1 MLSIEE
7 TFATM
12 SDSTSWPN
20 DICFIDGQETR
31 LINVPDMYKELGV
44 ASDENV
50 NRIRFACP
58 RIVGDNVDLTRYNI
72 YVNYRNAAG
81 ELNSYLVED
90 VDFLQETNE
99 NIITFSWLLSR
110 HVTAAPGIVQ
120 YIVCAKKSDG
130 TNTTNE
136 WNTKVAT
143 GTVTAN
149 DIEPVNE
156 IEEQNADIIEQILTR
171 IDVLENGSGSSV
183 SLGIKSSEPGL
194 SVKIKSVDSNGQ
206 PTAWETFNTY
216 DDTRSFLDK
225 EGLPGYAK
233 KTEIPTKVSE
243 LENDSG
249 YLTEHQS
256 LVEYAKK
263 TEIPTVPTKVSELQ
277 NDKNYTPISLGI
289 TGASKETYI
298 QIAAVDSDGRPTAFN
313 TIHSLEGIDSY
324 IESNFGNAQSNMV
337 GDVLVISAINGDNRV
352 TSIGNL
358 HVLSEYVPDPQVDQ
372 DGYLITNA
380 VMRAAIAYVLGE
392 LADAVDANTEARH
405 IHDNK
410 AVLDSITGIVTPAS
424 NPIQKTDI
432 VQYQVFKDAT
442 DGIIKAIPTKV
453 SELENDSGYLTEHQ
467 SLVEYAK
474 KTEIPTVPTKVSE
487 LQNDSGYLTEHQSLV
502 EYAKKTEIPAV
513 PESLKNPNALTIKVG
528 DTTTTYDGSEAKT
541 IDVSTGESIPSYWL
555 THLQTKA
562 DKIREVMEAAGRN
575 KSAFLFYTDVHW
587 DAGEK
592 KAPMLLKYLYNNT
605 PINKTIFGGDIV
617 QSESTDRNV
626 MKYLWEWRKQ
636 IRELPNHHSVVG
648 NHDDGNGNNNNMFST
663 NYIYS
668 FLLAA
673 EETPNIVQ
681 GGDMYYYID
690 EPCEKTRYLY
700 LDTAYIGINSNQTTF
715 IKEALK
721 TTPDKWHIVA
731 ISHIWYAPDYDQYNV
746 RPIPIAGYGTGVE
759 SIVNL
764 FDDYNARQGE
774 FSSCTAK
781 VEFCIGGHCHI
792 DYVGRTTGGIPIILC
807 ETYSHHNRS
816 GLTDTVGT
824 TTESSVNAIIANYS
838 TEKINVIRIGRGENF
853 EVPLRASVTPPASYT
868 NLISTSVDT
877 SGNVYNNSGYKAGT
891 YINNSDGLTEIDNP
905 SHWCTGLIPI
915 TKGDVVRI
923 KYVFDKTT
931 YNDDNLYY
939 YSSLCFYNED
949 KSFNR
954 FKYLKDFLNNNFI
967 SGSYEWSGTNFEGTL
982 TFTFDGTSSMFN
994 AAKYIRVSDT
1004 YLGSSANVQTSIKN
1018 AVITINEEI
1027 N

>member
-20 DICFIDGQETR
+20 DICFIDGTETR

-183 SLGIKSSEPGL
+183 SLGIRDAEIGKS
-194 SVKIKSVDSNGQ
+194 VQIKSVDSNGQ
-206 PTAWETFNTY
+206 PTAWETFDTY
-216 DDTRSFLDK
+216 DDIRSFLDK
-225 EGLPGYAK
+225 EDLPVYAK
-233 KTEIPTKVSE
+233 KTEIPTKVSQ
-243 LENDSG
+243 LN
-249 YLTEHQS
+249 
-256 LVEYAKK
+256 
-263 TEIPTVPTKVSELQ
+263 
-277 NDKNYTPISLGI
+277 
-289 TGASKETYI
+289 
-298 QIAAVDSDGRPTAFN
+298 
-313 TIHSLEGIDSY
+313 
-324 IESNFGNAQSNMV
+324 
-337 GDVLVISAINGDNRV
+337 
-352 TSIGNL
+352 
-358 HVLSEYVPDPQVDQ
+358 
-372 DGYLITNA
+372 
-380 VMRAAIAYVLGE
+380 
-392 LADAVDANTEARH
+392 
-405 IHDNK
+405 
-410 AVLDSITGIVTPAS
+410 
-424 NPIQKTDI
+424 
-432 VQYQVFKDAT
+432 
-442 DGIIKAIPTKV
+442 
-453 SELENDSGYLTEHQ
+453 NDSGYLTEHQ

-502 EYAKKTEIPAV
+502 EYAKKTEIPTI

-541 IDVSTGESIPSYWL
+541 IDVSIGESIPSYWL

-562 DKIREVMEAAGRN
+562 DKIREIMEAAGRN
-575 KSAFLFYTDVHW
+575 KSSFLFYTDVHW
-587 DAGEK
+587 TAGEK

-617 QSESTDRNV
+617 DSESTDRDV

-636 IRELPNHHSVVG
+636 VRELPNHHSVVG

-663 NYIYS
+663 DYIYS

-700 LDTAYIGINSNQTTF
+700 LDTAYIGIESNQTIF

-721 TTPDKWHIVA
+721 TAPDSWHIVA
-731 ISHIWYAPDYDQYNV
+731 ISHIWYAPDYDQYTV
-746 RPIPIAGYGTGVE
+746 RLIPIKGYGAGVE
-759 SIVNL
+759 DIVNL
-764 FDDYNARQGE
+764 FDSYNARQGE

-781 VEFCIGGHCHI
+781 VEFCIGGHCHR

-807 ETYSHHNRS
+807 ETDSHHNRS
-816 GLTDTVGT
+816 GLTDTAGT
-824 TTESSVNAIIANYS
+824 TTESSVSAIIANYS
-838 TEKINVIRIGRGENF
+838 TEKINVIRIGRGDNF
-853 EVPLRASVTPPASYT
+853 EVPLHNSVTPPSSYT
-868 NLISTSVDT
+868 NLISTSIDT
-877 SGNVYNNSGYKAGT
+877 SGNVYNSSGYKSGT
-891 YINNSDGLTEIDNP
+891 YINTNDGTTEIAK
-905 SHWCTGLIPI
+905 SECWCTGLIPI
-915 TKGDVVRI
+915 TEGDVVRI

-931 YNDDNLYY
+931 YDDTNLHYF
-939 YSSLCFYNED
+939 SALCFYNAD

-954 FKYLKDFLNNNFI
+954 FKYLNDFLNNFI
-967 SGSYEWSGTNFEGTL
+967 SGNYEWSGTNFEGTL
-982 TFTFDGTSSMFN
+982 TFTFGGSSSSLYEK
-994 AAKYIRVSDT
+994 AKYIRVSSA
-1004 YLGSSANVQTSIKN
+1004 YVGSSENMQTRINN

>member
-183 SLGIKSSEPGL
+183 SLGIRDAKIGKS
-194 SVKIKSVDSNGQ
+194 VQIKSVDSNGQ
-206 PTAWETFNTY
+206 PTAWETFDTY
-216 DDTRSFLDK
+216 DDIRSFLDK

-313 TIHSLEGIDSY
+313 TIRSLEGIDSY

-410 AVLDSITGIVTPAS
+410 AVLDSITGIVTPTS

-474 KTEIPTVPTKVSE
+474 KTEIP
-487 LQNDSGYLTEHQSLV
+487 
-502 EYAKKTEIPAV
+502 AI
-513 PESLKNPNALTIKVG
+513 PESIKNPNALTIKVG
-528 DTTTTYDGSEAKT
+528 DITTTYDGSEAKT
-541 IDVSTGESIPSYWL
+541 VEVSSDESIPLYWL

-587 DAGEK
+587 TSGEK

-617 QSESTDRNV
+617 DSESTDRDV

-636 IRELPNHHSVVG
+636 VRELPNHHSVVG
-648 NHDDGNGNNNNMFST
+648 NHDDGNGQNNNMFST
-663 NYIYS
+663 DYVYS

-673 EETPNIVQ
+673 EENPNIVQ

-700 LDTAYIGINSNQTTF
+700 LDTAYIGIKSSQTTF

-721 TTPDKWHIVA
+721 TAPNNWHIVA
-731 ISHIWYAPDYDQYNV
+731 ISHIWYKPDYNQYNI
-746 RPIPIAGYGTGVE
+746 RPIPIDGYGTGVE
-759 SIVNL
+759 DIVNL
-764 FDDYNARQGE
+764 FDNYNARQGE

-781 VEFCIGGHCHI
+781 VEFCIGGHCHR
-792 DYVGRTTGGIPIILC
+792 DYTGRTAGGIPIILC
-807 ETYSHHNRS
+807 ETDSHHNRS
-816 GLTDTVGT
+816 GLTDTAGT
-824 TTESSVNAIIANYS
+824 TTESSVSAIIVNYS

-853 EVPLRASVTPPASYT
+853 EVPLHASVTPPSTYT
-868 NLISTSVDT
+868 NLIPTAVDT
-877 SGNVYNNSGYKAGT
+877 SGNVYNNLGYKSGT
-891 YINNSDGLTEIDNP
+891 YIDNNNGTTEIAKQEC
-905 SHWCTGLIPI
+905 WCTGLIPI
-915 TKGDVVRI
+915 TNGDVIRI
-923 KYVFDKTT
+923 KYVFDRTI
-931 YNDDNLYY
+931 YNDTELHYFNA
-939 YSSLCFYNED
+939 LCFYNAD

-954 FKYLKDFLNNNFI
+954 FKYLNDFLDNDNNFI
-967 SGSYEWSGTNFEGTL
+967 SGRYEWSGTNFEGTL
-982 TFTFDGTSSMFN
+982 TFTFDGTSSMFDN
-994 AAKYIRVSDT
+994 AKYIRVSSA
-1004 YLGSSANVQTSIKN
+1004 YFGSSANMQTSINN

>member
-1 MLSIEE
+1 MSTVDELFE
-7 TFATM
+7 TM
-12 SDSTSWPN
+12 SEPSGEIN
-20 DICFIDGQETR
+20 DACFIDSSTR
-31 LINVPDMYKELGV
+31 IINVPSMYKELGV
-44 ASDENV
+44 VSDEKV
-50 NRIRFACP
+50 NRLRFVCP
-58 RIVGDNVDLTRYNI
+58 KIVGDNVDLTNYNL
-72 YVNYRNAAG
+72 YVNYQNAAG
-81 ELNSYLVED
+81 ELNAYLIDD
-90 VDFLQETNE
+90 VVIVPETQENM
-99 NIITFSWLLSR
+99 IAFSWLLSR
-110 HVTAAPGIVQ
+110 HVTQAPGTVH
-120 YIVCAKKSDG
+120 YIICAKKSDG
-130 TNTTNE
+130 INTTNE

-143 GTVTAN
+143 GVVIAN
-149 DIEPVNE
+149 DIEPVKE
-156 IEEQNADIIEQILTR
+156 IEEQNADVIEQILSR

-183 SLGIKSSEPGL
+183 SLGIRDAEIGKS
-194 SVKIKSVDSNGQ
+194 VQIKSVDSNGQ
-206 PTAWETFNTY
+206 PTAWETFDTY
-216 DDTRSFLDK
+216 DDIRSFLDK

-263 TEIPTVPTKVSELQ
+263 TEIPKVPTKVSELQ

-289 TGASKETYI
+289 TGATKETYL
-298 QIAAVDSDGRPTAFN
+298 QIAAVDSDGRPTAFD
-313 TIHSLEGIDSY
+313 TIDSWEDIDSY
-324 IESNFGNAQSNMV
+324 IARNFGNTQNNMV
-337 GDVLVISAINGDNRV
+337 GDVLVISAINGENQV
-352 TSIGNL
+352 TSIRNL
-358 HVLSEYVPDPQVDQ
+358 HVLSEYVAESSSEQN
-372 DGYLITNA
+372 GYLITNA
-380 VMRAAIAYVLGE
+380 VMKAAIADVLSKLSE
-392 LADAVDANTEARH
+392 AVEANTAARH
-405 IHDNK
+405 THDNK

-432 VQYQVFKDAT
+432 VQYQVFKDVT
-442 DGIIKAIPTKV
+442 DGIIEVIPTKV

-474 KTEIPTVPTKVSE
+474 KTEIPTNVSE

-502 EYAKKTEIPAV
+502 EYAKKTEIPIV
-513 PESLKNPNALTIKVG
+513 PESLKNPNVLTIKVG

-587 DAGEK
+587 TSGEK

-617 QSESTDRNV
+617 DSESTDRDV

-636 IRELPNHHSVVG
+636 VRELPNHHSVVG
-648 NHDDGNGNNNNMFST
+648 NHDDGNTTNNLFST
-663 NYIYS
+663 DYIYS

-673 EETPNIVQ
+673 EENPNIVQ

-700 LDTAYIGINSNQTTF
+700 LDTAYIGINNSQTTF

-721 TTPDKWHIVA
+721 TAPDNWHIVA
-731 ISHIWYAPDYDQYNV
+731 ISHIWYAPDYDQYTV
-746 RPIPIAGYGTGVE
+746 RPIPIKGYGAGVE
-759 SIVNL
+759 SIVDL
-764 FDDYNARQGE
+764 FDNYNARQGE

-781 VEFCIGGHCHI
+781 VEFCIGGHCHR

-807 ETYSHHNRS
+807 ETDSHHNRS

-838 TEKINVIRIGRGENF
+838 TEKINAIRIGRGENF

-868 NLISTSVDT
+868 NLIPTSIDT
-877 SGNVYNNSGYKAGT
+877 SGNIYNNSGYKAGT
-891 YINNSDGLTEIDNP
+891 YINNADGLTEVDNP

-915 TKGDVVRI
+915 KKGDVVRI

-949 KSFNR
+949 KSLNR

-994 AAKYIRVSDT
+994 NAKYIRVSDT
-1004 YLGSSANVQTSIKN
+1004 YLGSSENVQTSIKN